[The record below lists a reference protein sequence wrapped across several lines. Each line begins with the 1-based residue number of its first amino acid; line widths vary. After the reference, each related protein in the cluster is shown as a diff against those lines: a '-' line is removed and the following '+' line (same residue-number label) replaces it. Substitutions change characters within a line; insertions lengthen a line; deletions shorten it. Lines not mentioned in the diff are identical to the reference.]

1 MELSIVSRRYVIGIK
16 IQILF
21 LQEDQLFTDCMIHG
35 EVQGKGKE
43 QRWRKK
49 CGKTSIVAKNIFECC
64 IQLFSKVVAGFI
76 NHYDFPTETPILSDY
91 QKCCFHQIIKAIF
104 HFFEILFL
112 INYYYIISIYTQHRT
127 QDLWK
132 ICQSWEIAILTII
145 LRVLLLL
152 ESLTMMNWWR

>member
-1 MELSIVSRRYVIGIK
+1 MDFTIPFYWIAINILPLQLNKYHVSQLYRKQSLVELSIVSRRYVIGIK

-35 EVQGKGKE
+35 EVQGKVKD
-43 QRWRKK
+43 QRWRN

-91 QKCCFHQIIKAIF
+91 QKCCFRQIKIVIF
-104 HFFEILFL
+104 LFSK
-112 INYYYIISIYTQHRT
+112 IF
-127 QDLWK
+127 DL
-132 ICQSWEIAILTII
+132 
-145 LRVLLLL
+145 
-152 ESLTMMNWWR
+152 M